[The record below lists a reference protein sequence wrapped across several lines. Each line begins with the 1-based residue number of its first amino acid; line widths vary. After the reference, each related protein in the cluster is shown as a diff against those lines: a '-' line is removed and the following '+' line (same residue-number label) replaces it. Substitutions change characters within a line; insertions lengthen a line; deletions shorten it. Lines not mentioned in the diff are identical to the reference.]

1 VEKNR
6 IDELIES
13 KEKQE
18 DSKDIPFLKSLQSW
32 FDKTGN
38 LSEKQLKALE
48 RIEYLNS
55 PEGKRDV
62 ASWIEEYPRQHKEK
76 ALVCARYYLANPPY
90 FSDIAQRIV
99 TIPDYIPS
107 RNQFKAMCEN
117 KFTTKVWKEYNREP
131 LYAKGDIVQI
141 RDARTLPYSV
151 AFMRK
156 KLCVV
161 VENKVP
167 TIATHAQGS
176 KVYRLLPFGSTSI
189 VECQERHIK
198 AFKNKA

>member
-1 VEKNR
+1 MEKNR
-6 IDELIES
+6 IDQLIES
-13 KEKQE
+13 KENQE
-18 DSKDIPFLKSLQSW
+18 DAKDIPFLKSLQSW
-32 FDKTGN
+32 FEKTGK
-38 LSEKQLKALE
+38 LSEKQVKAFE
-48 RIEYLNS
+48 KIEYLNS

-62 ASWIEEYPRQHKEK
+62 ALWAEEYPRLHKER

-90 FSDIAQRIV
+90 FSDIAQLIL
-99 TIPDYIPS
+99 TLPDYIPT
-107 RNQFKAMCEN
+107 RNQFRAMCEN

-131 LYAKGDIVQI
+131 LYQKGDIVQV
-141 RDARTLPYSV
+141 RDARTLPYNL

-167 TIATHAQGS
+167 TIATHAQGA
-176 KVYRLLPFGSTSI
+176 KVYRLLPFGSTS
-189 VECQERHIK
+189 VVDCQERHVK